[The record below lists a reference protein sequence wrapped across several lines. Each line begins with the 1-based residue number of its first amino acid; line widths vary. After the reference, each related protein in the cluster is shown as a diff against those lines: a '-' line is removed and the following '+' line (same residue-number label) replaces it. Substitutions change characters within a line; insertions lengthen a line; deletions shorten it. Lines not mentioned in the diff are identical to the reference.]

1 MLKLQLIVGSTRE
14 GRNAGAVLNWL
25 LPAIQ
30 KMPGFALDVLDLRD
44 WPLPMFQET
53 VETVGDPR
61 NPAYSDPLVKRWNQ
75 KIGEGDAYLI
85 VTPEYNHGI
94 PAVLKNAIDS
104 VFFSYG
110 FRHKPVAFVGYSLGV
125 AAGVRAVEHLQHVM
139 IEAEALP
146 VRTQT
151 LVPFVATAFD
161 PSGQPTNPAL
171 EIGLRVMLEDLAW
184 LGNAL
189 QVARAGG
196 VHQPPTLRI
205 WSALAD
211 LQKKGAKP

>member
-14 GRNAGAVLNWL
+14 GRNAGAVLKWL

-30 KMPGFALDVLDLRD
+30 KVPGFALDVLDLRD

-53 VETVGDPR
+53 AETVGDPR
-61 NPAYSDPLVKRWNQ
+61 NPAYSDPLVKRWNER
-75 KIGEGDAYLI
+75 IAEGDAYLI

-151 LVPFVATAFD
+151 HIPFVSAAFD
-161 PSGQPTNPAL
+161 ESGQPTSPAL
-171 EIGLRVMLEDLAW
+171 EIGLGVMLEDLAW

-189 QVARAGG
+189 KTARAGG
-196 VHQPPTLRI
+196 APHPPTLRI
-205 WSALAD
+205 RNALAG
-211 LQKKGAKP
+211 LQKRGP

>member
-25 LPAIQ
+25 LPAIKQ
-30 KMPGFALDVLDLRD
+30 ASGFALEVLDLRD

-61 NPAYSDPLVKRWNQ
+61 NPAYSDPLVKRWNER
-75 KIGEGDAYLI
+75 IGEGDAYLI

-151 LVPFVATAFD
+151 LVPFVSAAFD
-161 PSGQPTNPAL
+161 ASGQPTNPAL
-171 EIGLRVMLEDLAW
+171 EIGLGVMLEDLAW

-189 QVARAGG
+189 KAARAGG
-196 VHQPPTLRI
+196 VLQPPTLRI
-205 WSALAD
+205 WNTLAE
-211 LQKKGAKP
+211 LEKRGTKP